1 MATDYRRTLIFGLGL
16 AATAPWIIGATT
28 STSSSDKPGNNTIV
42 SIVGTGV
49 SQQSAQ
55 LITINAGVSSFGT
68 DASDAMRQN
77 STAMAQIRAELRRAG
92 IDPKDIRT
100 QGMHLSPGNKY
111 EDHETIKGFNVM
123 HNVSIVF
130 RDIDKSGAVL
140 DTLVKAGANQIDG
153 PRFSTDPDK
162 RVTEIARTAA
172 IRDANDRAQYYARN
186 LGLRVKRIVT
196 MRDSQGYA
204 SSQPAV
210 AMRIDVAPGGTEIS
224 EGQDVVRVSVS
235 ADYELEK

>member
-1 MATDYRRTLIFGLGL
+1 MATDYRHTLIIGLTL
-16 AATAPWIIGATT
+16 AATAPWIIGATNGNK
-28 STSSSDKPGNNTIV
+28 DKTESNTIV
-42 SIVGTGV
+42 SIVGTGA
-49 SQQSAQ
+49 SQQQAQ

-68 DASDAMRQN
+68 NASEAMRQN
-77 STAMAQIRAELRRAG
+77 STAMAGIRAELRRAG

-100 QGMHLSPGNKY
+100 QGMRLSPGSKY
-111 EDHETIKGFNVM
+111 ENHEEIKGFNVV
-123 HNVSIVF
+123 HNLSIVF
-130 RDIDKSGAVL
+130 RDIDKSGPVL

-153 PRFSTDPDK
+153 PRFSTDADK

-196 MRDSQGYA
+196 MHDSSGYA

-210 AMRIDVAPGGTEIS
+210 AMRADIAPSGGTEIA

-235 ADYELEK
+235 AEYELEK